1 MTDFSTE
8 GGNERIKNNN
18 KKNNM
23 ISMGQEVLE

>member
-8 GGNERIKNNN
+8 GGNERIKDNN